1 MGKPLLHSHSA
12 WLPGGLCA
20 PRVGREGESWV
31 WFYLP
36 EEMSG
41 RAKLSPPGL
50 LTFLSHI
57 NPQSRLPSLPPQ
69 TTGTLRPVPSAPG
82 SQPAHPREPPGRRW
96 PGEGGGSPALQSWP
110 SPGLESNGKMSEL
123 GRLLALPHPWMRSH
137 SQSVVR
143 GDGARG
149 GGDKYGCP
157 DSEHTQP
164 ALPSLHPHRPSP
176 LSISVFHIPPTIW
189 GPFKLCLCHRN
200 FPHRPPHL
208 YLVVA
213 LPSGRP
219 CPDAHIP
226 TGPAPR

>member
-1 MGKPLLHSHSA
+1 M
-12 WLPGGLCA
+12 
-20 PRVGREGESWV
+20 

-82 SQPAHPREPPGRRW
+82 SQPAPPREPPGRRW
-96 PGEGGGSPALQSWP
+96 PGEGGGSPSPAELAESRAGIKWEDVRTRKALSASP
-110 SPGLESNGKMSEL
+110 SMD
-123 GRLLALPHPWMRSH
+123 AV
-137 SQSVVR
+137 SQPVS
-143 GDGARG
+143 GAGGTGRG
-149 GGDKYGCP
+149 GGQVQVSRLRTYPACP
-157 DSEHTQP
+157 
-164 ALPSLHPHRPSP
+164 PSLRPPRPSP
-176 LSISVFHIPPTIW
+176 LSISIFHIPPTIW

-208 YLVVA
+208 YLVLA
-213 LPSGRP
+213 LPSGCP
-219 CPDAHIP
+219 CPGAHIP